1 LEKKSGPE
9 VFTRNATGLV
19 RQIGAFDSFV
29 FNFLSMALFGVM
41 FTMVFAMGLYPSAN
55 ISYSILLALIPAII
69 VALTYIVMSV
79 AMPRTGGDYVWV
91 GRIIHPVL
99 GFVVNFG
106 LTFYLFTFIALDV
119 EIFTQFGL
127 GAYFY
132 DVGVSS
138 NNAGALNLAGQ
149 LGQTGSL
156 LVFGISIILIVIA
169 TLLVALGT
177 KTAMR
182 IQKIAWI
189 LVVLAGITYI
199 GLSLTTKNSTFVSNF
214 NSLSGTN
221 VTAVISSAQ
230 SQGFDPTVTLFGT
243 IFGFVYM
250 FLNFTGF
257 NFSTYLSGEVKNVRR
272 SQLIGVIGSLL
283 AFAAIAIV
291 FVQVTE
297 YVFGYNFFHAL
308 TYLWDEIFYGI
319 NPQAP
324 YPTTLGPG
332 FPVFLIGFLTS
343 NPILIF
349 IITLGVGLTMFFNV
363 VPYIFV
369 STRNMFAWSFDRSV
383 PEALS
388 RVDGR
393 FHTPYVALIVTAV
406 VSIVMTYVAIF
417 TSIALLF
424 TYLTILV
431 AILFL
436 IVGLSAALFPY
447 RRKDIFETSPDLV
460 RRKVGGIPIIV
471 ILGVLTM
478 LSSVFIGYAVF
489 LPQFSGPFI
498 LNNFLLL
505 IAVLVAPVIIYA
517 ASYYYYKSK
526 GIPVGLAQREI
537 PPE

>member
-1 LEKKSGPE
+1 M
-9 VFTRNATGLV
+9 

-41 FTMVFAMGLYPSAN
+41 FTMVFAIGLYPHADLT
-55 ISYSILLALIPAII
+55 YSILLALIPAII
-69 VALTYIVMSV
+69 IAFTYIIMSV

-91 GRIIHPVL
+91 GRIIHPAL
-99 GFVVNFG
+99 GFLVNFG

-119 EIFTQFGL
+119 QIFTQFGI

-132 DVGVSS
+132 DIGVSS
-138 NNAGALNLAGQ
+138 NNAGALSLAAQ
-149 LGQTGSL
+149 LSQTGSL
-156 LVFGISIILIVIA
+156 LVFGISVILIIIA

-182 IQKIAWI
+182 IQKLAWV
-189 LVVLAGITYI
+189 LVVIAGITYI
-199 GLSLTTKNSTFVSNF
+199 GLALAVKNSTFITNF

-221 VTAVISSAQ
+221 ETAIISGAT
-230 SQGFDPTVTLFGT
+230 SQGFDPTVTIFGT

-283 AFAAIAIV
+283 VFGLIAII

-308 TYLWDEIFYGI
+308 TFLWDEIFYGT

-324 YPTTLGPG
+324 YPQTLGPG

-388 RVDGR
+388 RVDQR
-393 FHTPYVALIVTAV
+393 FHTPYIALIVTAV
-406 VSIVMTYVAIF
+406 FSVVMSYIAVF
-417 TSIALLF
+417 TSISLLF

-431 AILFL
+431 AILFF
-436 IVGLSAALFPY
+436 IVGIAAILFPY
-447 RRKDIFETSPDLV
+447 RRKDIFDSSPGLV
-460 RRKVGGIPIIV
+460 KTRVGNIPVIV
-471 ILGVLTM
+471 ILGVLTVV
-478 LSSVFIGYAVF
+478 SSLFIGYAVF

-505 IAVLVAPVIIYA
+505 IAVLVAPLIIYTI
-517 ASYYYYKSK
+517 SYYYYKSK
-526 GIPVGLAQREI
+526 GIPISLAQKEI